1 MSVWRSDD
9 GMDADVPMLD
19 ILDVMMSETDD
30 EARLRDDIVSE
41 IMSSEG
47 MIDGIDGKAV
57 VDDFTE
63 VV

>member
-1 MSVWRSDD
+1 
-9 GMDADVPMLD
+9 MDADVPMLD